1 MKKVVVV
8 LILILTLLVAVA
20 GYLFLDSNYIFAGGI
35 HSRKATQLDLRGTK
49 IASPEKLAQLTHL
62 TRLDLRNTG
71 ITEEQYLMLV
81 EQLPNCTIHWSV
93 PFQGRY
99 YSNDSQSVSIDKLTQ
114 EEIRLLSYFPNLNQ
128 VDATNCADLDAIEAL
143 KTAYPHLSIR
153 YSVPFGSKKLSPD
166 TTSLTLGTQTLED
179 LEKALP
185 HLPNVT
191 QVDANGCLDYAGLLA
206 LQEQY
211 PNCTIGYSVLFS
223 GMAVENSTTEL
234 TIQNPVLAE
243 LETALPYLTNL
254 ETITFTGTLPANEE
268 IHKLQVAFPNIS
280 FVWSFQLFGNTVNTA
295 ATELDLSNIPMENV
309 QEIESVLPYFNNLQK
324 VVMCDCGISNEE
336 MDKLGQRN
344 PDIRFVWTVSIG
356 PHIRLRTDATYLMP
370 YQYGTKLTDSQTYNL
385 RYCVDLICID
395 LGHSDVSDVSF
406 LQYMP
411 HMKYL
416 LLAQTQVS
424 DISAVAGMQELEYA
438 ELFMTNIKD
447 YSPLLSCP
455 NLRDLNISYAIP
467 KDISVLCQLTQ
478 LDNLYAKARWDAE
491 AEAQLRAALPDVH
504 IVLDAASN
512 DSATGNGWRSL
523 PRYYAMR
530 DLLGMKY
537 MED

>member
-1 MKKVVVV
+1 MKKIVIVLV
-8 LILILTLLVAVA
+8 LILALLVAVA
-20 GYLFLDSNYIFAGGI
+20 GYLFFDANYIYVGSI
-35 HSRKATQLDLRGTK
+35 QPRNATELDLRGTK
-49 IASPEKLAQLTHL
+49 ITNSEKLLELTQLQQ
-62 TRLDLRNTG
+62 LDLRNTG
-71 ITEEQYLMLV
+71 ITEEQYLMLA
-81 EQLPNCTIHWSV
+81 EQLPNCTIYWSV

-99 YSNDSQSVSIDKLTQ
+99 YSNDSQSVSIDKITQ
-114 EEIRLLSYFPNLNQ
+114 EEIELLTYFQNLIQ
-128 VDATNCADLDAIEAL
+128 VDATNCADLDAIETLQA
-143 KTAYPHLSIR
+143 TYPELSIR

-166 TTSLTLGTQTLED
+166 TTSLTLGTRTLED
-179 LEKALP
+179 LAKALP

-223 GMAVENSTTEL
+223 GMAVENSTTDL

-254 ETITFTGTLPANEE
+254 KTITFTGTLPANEE
-268 IHKLQVAFPNIS
+268 IHKLQVAYPNIA
-280 FVWSFQLFGNTVNTA
+280 FIWNFQLCGITVNTA

-309 QEIESVLPYFNNLQK
+309 QVVESVLPYFNNLQK
-324 VVMCDCGISNEE
+324 VVMCDCGISNEDME
-336 MDKLGQRN
+336 QLGQRN

-370 YQYGTKLTDSQTYNL
+370 YQYGTKLTDSQTHNL
-385 RYCVDLICID
+385 KYCVDLICID
-395 LGHSDVSDVSF
+395 LGHSDVSGVSF

-424 DISAVAGMQELEYA
+424 DISAVAGLQELEYA

-491 AEAQLRAALPDVH
+491 NEAQLRAALPDVH